1 MNWVSKHHTPHLN
14 NHYSE
19 SLAGKWFQSI
29 SHSCWLALQFT
40 ALSLLCWISHTC
52 SWERIPHF
60 AKKSKDKIFFFL
72 GGYFCLSALFCCLFV
87 FYVFIILYYTWYH
100 HFSAMKVNKY
110 CVLIIFSSHLQVHFI
125 SYFSYTVIFYLSI
138 PVCLTRLS
146 ERWPKQWWS
155 LSSTATCRLT
165 LLGSHSTS
173 TEPPPSTTAWLLCT
187 TAVFAIRWEVM

>member
-1 MNWVSKHHTPHLN
+1 MNLWLENDFSPLVTLVGSTSVYSFILAMLNLSHLQLRKN
-14 NHYSE
+14 S
-19 SLAGKWFQSI
+19 SFRQ
-29 SHSCWLALQFT
+29 
-40 ALSLLCWISHTC
+40 
-52 SWERIPHF
+52 
-60 AKKSKDKIFFFL
+60 KKQGQDFFFWG